1 MDNQHRKISGYR
13 ELDQAEIDL
22 MNEIKSLGEEIG
34 SVVEKL
40 ERTTIIRDGLNTGEP
55 LFDLRWVEA
64 GKMDLQKGVMSL
76 IRSVAKPGTF

>member
-22 MNEIKSLGEEIG
+22 MNEIKGLGSQIG

-40 ERTTIIRDGLNTGEP
+40 ERTTIIVDSVNTGEP
-55 LFDLRWVEA
+55 LFDQRWVEE
-64 GKMDLQKGVMSL
+64 GKMDLQKGIMAL